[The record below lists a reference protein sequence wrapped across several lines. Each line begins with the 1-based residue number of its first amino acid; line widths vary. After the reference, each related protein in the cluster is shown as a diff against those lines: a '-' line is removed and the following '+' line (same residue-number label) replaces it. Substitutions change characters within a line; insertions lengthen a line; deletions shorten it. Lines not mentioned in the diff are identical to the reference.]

1 MSALRR
7 NPAITAG
14 LLGTALWMTPTQAS
28 ALSFEGLISNS
39 VAPYVQFALGCV
51 AGAAIST
58 AAHIAVDAIS
68 SSANAQAAPAKKS
81 AHAKQEVVAKKKA
94 DAKQD
99 QKVEKKAEEKVE
111 QKADKPSEVVVVA
124 KQEEAQ
130 PVQQPA
136 PAPAKAGRAATAPK
150 ARHAGAHFRKEA
162 APAKARGKH
171 MAVKNSSFLP
181 VAPKET
187 KAVAPVEPLEVLT
200 KDAMAVEDY
209 SDVAENY
216 VRRNTLRERMATRA
230 AGVANVLAE
239 RINGDPLDGLPVI
252 TRADGTVGDVGTAWW
267 NDTVGSSIR
276 RIEDIPQDGEPVQ
289 YMTPQMSRAAAERF
303 ERNAHASRRAAYIS
317 QNVAEVN
324 VGIYPERRT
333 VAELDNDDVWDLA
346 LQAMGERLGQ
356 HSAPV
361 FMDAIGTIETIDEP
375 YGLEDPT
382 GFIPFRRPA
391 GHPEIVDTN
400 SYVDYLIDDEFSRNP
415 SRAAR
420 KSSRDFL
427 TVIQGGSQKMRATSS
442 RRDQGHRPKHFASPS
457 TPLAREA

>member
-1 MSALRR
+1 MSASRR

-14 LLGTALWMTPTQAS
+14 LLGAALWMTPTQAS
-28 ALSFEGLISNS
+28 ALSFEGIISNS
-39 VAPYVQFALGCV
+39 AAPYVQFALGCV

-68 SSANAQAAPAKKS
+68 SSASAQAAPAKKS
-81 AHAKQEVVAKKKA
+81 AHAKQEVVNEKEK
-94 DAKQD
+94 DVKQVK
-99 QKVEKKAEEKVE
+99 KVEKKTEEKVE

-130 PVQQPA
+130 PAQQPA
-136 PAPAKAGRAATAPK
+136 PAPAKARRMATAS
-150 ARHAGAHFRKEA
+150 AT
-162 APAKARGKH
+162 
-171 MAVKNSSFLP
+171 NSSFLP
-181 VAPKET
+181 TASKET
-187 KAVAPVEPLEVLT
+187 KAVASAEPFEVLT
-200 KDAMAVEDY
+200 KDAMAAEDY

-216 VRRNTLRERMATRA
+216 VRRNSLRERMATRA

-276 RIEDIPQDGEPVQ
+276 RIEDIPQDGEPVK

-356 HSAPV
+356 HAAPV
-361 FMDAIGTIETIDEP
+361 FADAIGTIETIDEP
-375 YGLEDPT
+375 YGLEEPT

-427 TVIQGGSQKMRATSS
+427 TVIQGGSQKMRAVSP